1 MEQYK
6 DKKTGAI
13 YTINDSSVLS
23 YFDNNSNYEKVGEK
37 STKKKG
43 ASKVEKTT
51 EEIETPE
58 NAEEVENTTPEAE

>member
-23 YFDNNSNYEKVGEK
+23 YFDNNYK
-37 STKKKG
+37 
-43 ASKVEKTT
+43 
-51 EEIETPE
+51 
-58 NAEEVENTTPEAE
+58 

>member
-13 YTINDSSVLS
+13 YTINDLSVLS
-23 YFDNNSNYEKVGEK
+23 YFENNSNHEKVGEK
-37 STKKKG
+37 NTKKKG

-51 EEIETPE
+51 EEVETPE
-58 NAEEVENTTPEAE
+58 ITEEVENTTPEAE

>member
-23 YFDNNSNYEKVGEK
+23 YFENNSNYEKIGEK
-37 STKKKG
+37 NTKKKG
-43 ASKVEKTT
+43 ASKVEKAT
-51 EEIETPE
+51 EEVETPE
-58 NAEEVENTTPEAE
+58 TTEEVENTTPEAE

>member
-43 ASKVEKTT
+43 ASKVKKLLRK
-51 EEIETPE
+51 
-58 NAEEVENTTPEAE
+58 